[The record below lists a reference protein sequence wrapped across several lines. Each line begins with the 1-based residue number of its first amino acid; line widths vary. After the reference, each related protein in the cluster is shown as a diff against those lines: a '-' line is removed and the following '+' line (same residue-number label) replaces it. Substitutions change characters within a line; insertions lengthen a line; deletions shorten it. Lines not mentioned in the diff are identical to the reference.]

1 MPAVRRG
8 AATRRQVLPGDAA
21 VLWHD
26 VECGSYSADLPL
38 WRRLAAEAGGLV
50 LDLGC
55 GTGRVALDLAER
67 GREVTA
73 VDIDPRFV
81 DELRRRARERDLSV
95 SAALGDVRELRVEG
109 SFALVLAPMQ
119 LLQIVGGAAGRIAML
134 RGVQRQLVPGG
145 RFAAAITP
153 PAATAAAED
162 EVPPLP
168 DELER
173 DGWVLSS
180 YPLEIR
186 VEGGGVAVERLRRL
200 VSPGGEVS
208 DERNTVRLDAV
219 TAADLEAEGRQAG
232 LAPAGLAAIPET
244 ADHVGSTVV
253 ILERPA

>member
-1 MPAVRRG
+1 MPELRRDS
-8 AATRRQVLPGDAA
+8 ALPGDAA

-26 VECGSYSADLPL
+26 AECGSYSADLSL
-38 WRRLAAEAGGLV
+38 WRRLAAEADGPV

-67 GREVTA
+67 GHEVA
-73 VDIDPRFV
+73 AIDVEPRFV

-95 SAALGDVRELRVEG
+95 TATPGDARDLRLER
-109 SFALVLAPMQ
+109 SFGVVLAPMQ
-119 LLQIVGGAAGRIAML
+119 LLQIVGGAAGRASTL
-134 RGVQRQLVPGG
+134 HGVRRHLVPGG
-145 RFAAAITP
+145 LFAAAITP
-153 PAATAAAED
+153 PAAGVATED

-168 DELER
+168 DVLER

-186 VEGGGVAVERLRRL
+186 VEAGGVAVDRLRQV
-200 VSPGGEVS
+200 VSPAGVLSE
-208 DERNTVRLDAV
+208 ELNTVRLDAV
-219 TAADLEAEGRQAG
+219 TPTGLEEEGREAG
-232 LAPAGLAAIPET
+232 LAPAGLCAIPET